1 MVEVEETLSG
11 TEPEPIPTLPLGRL
25 GGEDELL
32 PTTLIDRYEIERRL
46 GAGAMGVVYA
56 ARDIHLRRAV
66 AVKVVGPWVDT
77 GSGQGRLVRE
87 AQAMAKLR
95 HPNLAAVHD
104 IGVSKDR
111 LFVVM

>member
-1 MVEVEETLSG
+1 MVEVEETLSQ
-11 TEPEPIPTLPLGRL
+11 TEQQSTPALPLGRL
-25 GGEDELL
+25 GGDDELL
-32 PTTLIDRYEIERRL
+32 PTTLIDRYQIERRL

-66 AVKVVGPWVDT
+66 AVKVVGPRIDT

-104 IGVSKDR
+104 IGVSETASSW
-111 LFVVM
+111 